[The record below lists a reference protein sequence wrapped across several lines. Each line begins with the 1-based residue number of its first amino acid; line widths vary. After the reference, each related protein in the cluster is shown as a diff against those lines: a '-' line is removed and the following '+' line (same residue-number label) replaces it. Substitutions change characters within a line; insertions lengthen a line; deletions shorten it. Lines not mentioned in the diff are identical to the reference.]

1 METNYEKRGY
11 LLDDF
16 RLFHLKD
23 KNGTN
28 IDYHYHEFCK
38 LLLLRSGY
46 GGYTVDGQ
54 RYDLKTGDAVL
65 IGSQCVH
72 RPEFEPG
79 VLYERIIIYISP
91 QFLQQQ
97 STPDCQ
103 LEEIF
108 NGKKGAVLHL
118 ENPEAIWTLADSL
131 EQELEGNAY
140 GRVILSNGLLLRLLI
155 ALARRMQNPDAAF
168 AKPIVPTNS
177 RILDILH
184 YIDAHL
190 TEDIPIE
197 RLAEEFFISKY
208 HMMRLFRQ
216 ETGYSIHGYLQERRL
231 LHARE
236 LIRQGSVLSSLMRM
250 KQLFFLHA
258 RIRQTLRHHPDR
270 QKGCPRRGNLRM
282 ITKTAA
288 YFPRKIGSGFLCV
301 DF

>member
-1 METNYEKRGY
+1 M
-11 LLDDF
+11 
-16 RLFHLKD
+16 
-23 KNGTN
+23 
-28 IDYHYHEFCK
+28 
-38 LLLLRSGY
+38 
-46 GGYTVDGQ
+46 
-54 RYDLKTGDAVL
+54 
-65 IGSQCVH
+65 
-72 RPEFEPG
+72 
-79 VLYERIIIYISP
+79 LYERIIIYISP

-118 ENPEAIWTLADSL
+118 ENPEDIWTLADGL

-236 LIRQGSVLSSLMRM
+236 LIRRAFPLRKAASFPASAAIPPSRVLMPNALAQPQPAEGVRPQRKPMN
-250 KQLFFLHA
+250 
-258 RIRQTLRHHPDR
+258 D
-270 QKGCPRRGNLRM
+270 NE
-282 ITKTAA
+282 KTAA
-288 YFPRKIGSGFLCV
+288 YFPRKIGGGFLYAA
-301 DF
+301 FFIISS

>member
-1 METNYEKRGY
+1 M
-11 LLDDF
+11 
-16 RLFHLKD
+16 
-23 KNGTN
+23 
-28 IDYHYHEFCK
+28 
-38 LLLLRSGY
+38 
-46 GGYTVDGQ
+46 
-54 RYDLKTGDAVL
+54 
-65 IGSQCVH
+65 
-72 RPEFEPG
+72 
-79 VLYERIIIYISP
+79 LYERIIIYISP

-118 ENPEAIWTLADSL
+118 ENPEAIWTLADGL

-236 LIRQGSVLSSLMRM
+236 LIRQGISATESCFR
-250 KQLFFLHA
+250 
-258 RIRQTLRHHPDR
+258 
-270 QKGCPRRGNLRM
+270 
-282 ITKTAA
+282 
-288 YFPRKIGSGFLCV
+288 SGFGSYSS
-301 DF
+301 FTRAYAKRFGTTPTGRKGAPAEETYE